1 MPAPPP
7 WLSSKPPSSTSQ
19 ASYCEP
25 KSPIIKVEPGT
36 EGSPEAM
43 AMSSSA
49 KTKTRSESHSGT
61 PLLERKNTESVR
73 RLTFA
78 QEKEVVASETWQY
91 INGLTPVPI
100 PIPVFPSA
108 MRVVLQ
114 LPRQRDLPEAWK
126 LRLASEKL
134 SYTNLALL
142 INYLNGDAPKDI
154 LCNSSAAS
162 CAEKWRSV
170 VPAIASLEEGK
181 GTIYK
186 DGAFPRCVFLPI
198 VKEEH
203 QASSKRIC
211 CNAFYRDSDSPST
224 PGIWSPPNPT
234 HIPVPS
240 PVFSSSSPAAS
251 SSEYSPEPPT
261 AVERALPE
269 NLDPEIP
276 SHQPHH
282 EAQAQQETGYL
293 ADLWEQR
300 NEAMYLSGPIN
311 VSTSYVHSAGWFHQ
325 REGQVLPIGTD
336 GATLQIL
343 DLENKGATVPLPSGS
358 QNLLCIVFEGTVE
371 VILQDTPV
379 FTPSRGG
386 QWSVGVGK
394 ECRVRNPRIGTKA
407 VLYNIGAPVKQNDE

>member
-198 VKEEH
+198 E
-203 QASSKRIC
+203 R
-211 CNAFYRDSDSPST
+211 SDSPSD
-224 PGIWSPPNPT
+224 S
-234 HIPVPS
+234 
-240 PVFSSSSPAAS
+240 
-251 SSEYSPEPPT
+251 
-261 AVERALPE
+261 
-269 NLDPEIP
+269 
-276 SHQPHH
+276 
-282 EAQAQQETGYL
+282 
-293 ADLWEQR
+293 
-300 NEAMYLSGPIN
+300 